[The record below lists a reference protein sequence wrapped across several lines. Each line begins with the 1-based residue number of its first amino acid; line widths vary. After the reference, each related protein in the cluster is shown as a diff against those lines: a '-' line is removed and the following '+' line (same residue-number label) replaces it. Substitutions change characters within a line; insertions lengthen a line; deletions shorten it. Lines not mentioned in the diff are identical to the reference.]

1 MTLYKIGGDTVEKGD
16 DNFETLL
23 GAAYGARQRP
33 KCLCRPGGVDMYV
46 ARIDERYVIKR
57 MPYSADD
64 HDPVC
69 PSYEPPP
76 ELSGLGEVL
85 GSAII
90 EVPDLSATTL
100 KLQFALTK
108 ASGRA
113 APKPGDS
120 NGNSVKTDSKKL
132 SLRALLH
139 FLWEQAGFHKWSPAM
154 HGKRNWAVLRKYLL
168 QAVRHKQVKGHD
180 LSDIVYIPEPFTLE
194 RKQAIAHRRTAQLA
208 QVAETGGHQGQRRL
222 MVLIAEVKDF
232 APSRN
237 GHKLVVRHSADFP
250 FVLGPGMHERLLKRF
265 DQELSLWQSIDGTHL
280 VTIATFGVNQA
291 GVATIEEMALMV
303 TTDNWLPFENR
314 AEKILIDMLTADG
327 RRFLKGLRY
336 NLPQNRPLAT
346 AVLADTKP
354 PTAMYIP
361 PPGNSDDYAVAL
373 AELID
378 GSKMAAWVWH
388 PESGEMPL
396 IAGSA

>member
-1 MTLYKIGGDTVEKGD
+1 MTLYQIGANTVEKGA
-16 DNFETLL
+16 DNFEALL
-23 GAAYGARQRP
+23 GAAYGARERP
-33 KCLCRPGGVDMYV
+33 KCLCRPGGIDMYV
-46 ARIDERYVIKR
+46 ARIDGRYVIKR
-57 MPYSADD
+57 MPYTADD
-64 HDPVC
+64 HDPAC
-69 PSYEPPP
+69 TSYEPPP

-90 EVPDLSATTL
+90 EVPEQNATTL

-108 ASGRA
+108 SSGRA
-113 APKPGDS
+113 APKPGD
-120 NGNSVKTDSKKL
+120 GDGDSVKTDASKL

-154 HGKRNWAVLRKYLL
+154 QGKRNWAVLRKYLL
-168 QAVRHKQVKGHD
+168 QAARHKHVKGLD
-180 LSDIVYIPEPFTLE
+180 LSDVLYIPEPFTVE

-208 QVAETGGHQGQRRL
+208 HIAETGGHQGPRRL

-232 APSRN
+232 SPSRN
-237 GHKLVVRHSADFP
+237 GHKLVARHSADFP
-250 FVLGPGMHERLLKRF
+250 FMLGPGMHERLLKRF
-265 DQELSLWQSIDGTHL
+265 EQELSLWESIEGTHL

-291 GVATIEEMALMV
+291 GVATVEEMALMV

-314 AEKILIDMLTADG
+314 AEKNLIDMLSTDG

-336 NLPQNRPLAT
+336 NLPKNRPLAT

-361 PPGNSDDYAVAL
+361 PPASGDDYAAAL

-378 GSKMAAWVWH
+378 NSKMTAWVWR
-388 PESGEMPL
+388 PESGDMPH
-396 IAGSA
+396 INGPD

>member
-1 MTLYKIGGDTVEKGD
+1 MTLYKIGGATVEKGD
-16 DNFETLL
+16 HNFETLL
-23 GAAYGARQRP
+23 AAAYGARQRP

-69 PSYEPPP
+69 TSYEPPP

-85 GSAII
+85 ESAII
-90 EVPDLSATTL
+90 EVPDLDATTL

-108 ASGRA
+108 SGGRA
-113 APKPGDS
+113 APKPDDGDVD
-120 NGNSVKTDSKKL
+120 SVKTDARKL

-154 HGKRNWAVLRKYLL
+154 HGKRHWAVLRKYLL
-168 QAVRHKQVKGHD
+168 QAARHKQVKGYD
-180 LSDIVYIPEPFTLE
+180 LSDLLYIPEPFTLE

-208 QVAETGGHQGQRRL
+208 QVAQTGGHQGQRRL
-222 MVLIAEVKDF
+222 LVLIAEVKDF

-250 FVLGPGMHERLLKRF
+250 FMLGPGMNERLLKRF
-265 DQELSLWQSIDGTHL
+265 DQELSLWGSIDGTHL

-291 GVATIEEMALMV
+291 GVATIEEMALMA
-303 TTDNWLPFENR
+303 TTENWLPFENR
-314 AEKILIDMLTADG
+314 AEKSLLDMLTADG
-327 RRFLKGLRY
+327 RRFLIGLRY
-336 NLPQNRPLAT
+336 NLPQNRPLAV

-354 PTAMYIP
+354 PTAMFVP
-361 PPGNSDDYAVAL
+361 PIGSGDDYAAAL

-378 GSKMAAWVWH
+378 GSKMTAWVWH
-388 PESGEMPL
+388 PESGDMPH
-396 IAGSA
+396 IARPA